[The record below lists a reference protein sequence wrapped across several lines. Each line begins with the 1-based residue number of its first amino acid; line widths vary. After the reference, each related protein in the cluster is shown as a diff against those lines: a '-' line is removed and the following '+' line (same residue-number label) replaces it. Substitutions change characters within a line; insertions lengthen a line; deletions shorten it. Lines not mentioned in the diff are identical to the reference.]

1 MVKAHL
7 QTIGRQ
13 VPSQAQIIR
22 RTADRASQGVASL
35 TGFVSG
41 AASLWIFCL
50 MILICAD
57 ILGRSLF
64 NAPVQG
70 VAEIVANS
78 IVAIVFLQVAHAL
91 MTGRMTRTDLLI
103 GKLEDD
109 RPFAAAFIRLAFH
122 LAGILVFALI
132 ADGTWPKLV
141 DAWVENEFFGA
152 QGVFTAPVWPIKAC
166 LFAGSLLTCLAFA
179 TKALVDIKILLT
191 DGQIAPLTI
200 RHSVVRHPKGWPFI
214 IAFMILILLGYAL
227 FSADLT
233 RIQIGLV
240 AIAFM
245 LILIFSG
252 AHIAVALILLS
263 FLGIWLIRD
272 NPTVAIR
279 SLALAAD
286 GAINRY
292 LFGVVPLFVLM
303 GLVVDA
309 ADIGKDAFRVAAW
322 LLQKIRGGLG
332 MATVAANAVFA
343 SITGISI
350 ASAAVFS
357 RVAVP
362 QMVANG
368 YNNRFALGVVAGSSV
383 LGMLIPPSLLLIIY
397 GVLAEQ
403 SVGALFLAA
412 IVPGM
417 LLAGVF
423 AIGIYVM
430 ARFRPRMVMQSDRPT
445 VIEGETWSTA
455 SAKLAPIAALVLI
468 VLGGIYS
475 GFFTPT
481 EAGAAGATAAII
493 VALVKG
499 KLSWRRFWHVLIE
512 TGLVSV
518 SILILIIAASMYSRM
533 LTLSTIP
540 QEVTGTFIE
549 AGLGLYG
556 FLLVYVLIVVVMG
569 MILDSTSIMLILLPL
584 ALPIVTELGGDLIWF
599 GIVTV
604 IAVEIGLLTP
614 PFGLTVYVVKA
625 TISDRN
631 TTLGDIFIG
640 TFPFVLMM
648 TAVTLIL
655 VFFPSLSLVFR

>member
-1 MVKAHL
+1 ML
-7 QTIGRQ
+7 T
-13 VPSQAQIIR
+13 S
-22 RTADRASQGVASL
+22 ASFRHGTNKTVSAVAAL

-41 AASLWIFCL
+41 AASIWIFCL
-50 MILICAD
+50 MILICSD
-57 ILGRSLF
+57 IIGRSVF

-78 IVAIVFLQVAHAL
+78 IVAIVFLQAAHAL
-91 MTGRMTRTDLLI
+91 MCGRMTRTDILAGWLVN
-103 GKLEDD
+103 E
-109 RPFAAAFIRLAFH
+109 RPFSAGVIRIAFH
-122 LAGILVFALI
+122 LAGFAVFALI
-132 ADGTWPKLV
+132 AQGTWPKLV
-141 DAWVENEFFGA
+141 DAWVEGEFFGA

-166 LFAGSLLTCLAFA
+166 LFGGSLLTALAFA
-179 TKALVDIKILLT
+179 AQALNDVKDVANSGRLSHLRV
-191 DGQIAPLTI
+191 
-200 RHSVVRHPKGWPFI
+200 RHSVITKPKGWPFL
-214 IAFMILILLGYAL
+214 IAFVTIVVIGYAI
-227 FSADLT
+227 FWADLG
-233 RIQIGLV
+233 RVEVGLV
-240 AIAFM
+240 AIGFM
-245 LILIFSG
+245 LLLIFSG
-252 AHIAVALILLS
+252 AHIAVVLILLS

-272 NPTVAIR
+272 NPKVAMR

-303 GLVVDA
+303 GLIVDV
-309 ADIGKDAFRVAAW
+309 ADIGKDAYRVAAW
-322 LLQKIRGGLG
+322 LLQRMRGGLG
-332 MATVAANAVFA
+332 IATVAANAVFA

-412 IVPGM
+412 IVPGGI
-417 LLAGVF
+417 LAVVFGV
-423 AIGIYVM
+423 GIYLM
-430 ARFRPRMVMQSDRPT
+430 AVIWPKSVMQSDRPV
-445 VIEGETWSTA
+445 VIEGETWATA
-455 SAKLAPIAALVLI
+455 VQKLLPIAALVVI

-481 EAGAAGATAAII
+481 EAGAAGAAAAIL
-493 VALVKG
+493 VALLKRSLTWA
-499 KLSWRRFWHVLIE
+499 KFWRVLVD

-518 SILILIIAASMYSRM
+518 SILMLIIAASMYSRM

-540 QEVTGTFIE
+540 QETTQFF
-549 AGLGLYG
+549 AGMGLSLMG
-556 FLLVYVLIVVVMG
+556 FMMIYLVLVILMG

-584 ALPIVTELGGDLIWF
+584 CLPIVTELGGDLIWF

-625 TISDRN
+625 TIADRN
-631 TTLGDIFIG
+631 TTLGDIFAG
-640 TFPFVLMM
+640 TFPFVIMM
-648 TAVTLIL
+648 TIVTLL
-655 VFFPSLSLVFR
+655 LTFVPALSLFFE

>member
-1 MVKAHL
+1 ML
-7 QTIGRQ
+7 
-13 VPSQAQIIR
+13 
-22 RTADRASQGVASL
+22 
-35 TGFVSG
+35 
-41 AASLWIFCL
+41 
-50 MILICAD
+50 LICAD
-57 ILGRSLF
+57 IAGRSIL

-78 IVAIVFLQVAHAL
+78 IVAIVFLQIAHAL
-91 MTGRMTRTDLLI
+91 MTGRLTRTDILL
-103 GKLEDD
+103 GKIEDYY
-109 RPFAAAFIRLAFH
+109 PFSAAFVRLFFH
-122 LAGILVFALI
+122 VAGVVVFALI
-132 ADGTWPKLV
+132 AWGTWPKLI

-166 LFAGSLLTCLAFA
+166 LFFGSILASLAFVCR
-179 TKALVDIKILLT
+179 ALLDVKIMLL
-191 DGQIAPLTI
+191 DGRAAELSI
-200 RHSVVRHPKGWPFI
+200 RHSREIKPRGYWVLFLFG
-214 IAFMILILLGYAL
+214 MMLLCGYFL
-227 FSADLT
+227 FTAELS

-240 AIAFM
+240 CIVFM

-272 NPTVAIR
+272 NPAVAMR

-286 GAINRY
+286 GSINHY

-303 GLVVDA
+303 GLIVDA

-322 LLQKIRGGLG
+322 ILQRIRGGLG
-332 MATVAANAVFA
+332 IATVAANAVFA

-368 YNNRFALGVVAGSSV
+368 YNSRFALGVVAGSSV

-412 IVPGM
+412 IIPGL
-417 LLAGVF
+417 LLALTF
-423 AIGIYVM
+423 ASGIYAM
-430 ARFRPRMVMQSDRPT
+430 ACLRPRMVMQSERPT
-445 VIEGETWSTA
+445 VIDGENWRTA
-455 SAKLAPIAALVLI
+455 CVKLVPITALVFI

-475 GFFTPT
+475 GVFTPT
-481 EAGAAGATAAII
+481 EAGAAGAAAALL
-493 VALVKG
+493 VAVLKRTLTL
-499 KLSWRRFWHVLIE
+499 KRFWRVLVD

-518 SILILIIAASMYSRM
+518 AILILIVAASMYSRM

-540 QEVTGTFIE
+540 QGVTGYFID
-549 AGLGLYG
+549 ADLGLTA
-556 FLLVYVLIVVVMG
+556 FILVYVLIVIAMG

-584 ALPIVTELGGDLIWF
+584 ALPVVTELGGNLIWF

-614 PFGLTVYVVKA
+614 PFGLTVYVVKS
-625 TISDRN
+625 TIGDAD
-631 TTLGDIFIG
+631 TTLSDIFVG
-640 TFPFVLMM
+640 TLPFVFMM
-648 TAVTLIL
+648 MLVTLIL
-655 VFFPSLSLVFR
+655 ISFPSLSTLFV

>member
-1 MVKAHL
+1 MAI
-7 QTIGRQ
+7 TSRQ
-13 VPSQAQIIR
+13 FR
-22 RTADRASQGVASL
+22 HGADRTEHGVSLL
-35 TGFVSG
+35 TGAVSA
-41 AASLWIFCL
+41 AASIWIFCL
-50 MILICAD
+50 MLLICSD
-57 ILGRSLF
+57 IIGRTFF
-64 NAPVQG
+64 NSPVQG

-78 IVAIVFLQVAHAL
+78 IVAIVFLQAGHTV
-91 MTGRMTRTDLLI
+91 MSGRMTRTDILI
-103 GKLEDD
+103 GSIEES
-109 RPFAAAFIRLAFH
+109 RPFAAAVMRVFFH
-122 LAGILVFALI
+122 LAGVFVFALI
-132 ADGTWPKLV
+132 AWGTWPKLM

-166 LFAGSLLTCLAFA
+166 LFGGSILTCLAFA
-179 TKALVDIKILLT
+179 IRALT
-191 DGQIAPLTI
+191 DVKQILNASRVEPLTV
-200 RHSVVRHPKGWPFI
+200 RHSVDLPRKGLPILVGF
-214 IAFMILILLGYAL
+214 ALLLILGYGV
-227 FSADLT
+227 FFADLG
-233 RIQIGLV
+233 RIEIGV
-240 AIAFM
+240 AAIFFM
-245 LILIFSG
+245 LMLIFSG
-252 AHIAVALILLS
+252 AHIAVVLILLS

-272 NPTVAIR
+272 NPNVAMR

-292 LFGVVPLFVLM
+292 IFGVVPLFVLM
-303 GLVVDA
+303 GLIVDT
-309 ADIGKDAFRVAAW
+309 ADIGRDAYRVAAW
-322 LLQKIRGGLG
+322 MLQKIRGGLG

-412 IVPGM
+412 IIPGI
-417 LLAGVF
+417 LLALVFGV
-423 AIGIYVM
+423 GIYLM
-430 ARFRPRMVMQSDRPT
+430 ARFRPRMVMQSDRPA
-445 VIEGETWSTA
+445 VIEGETWGTA
-455 SAKLAPIAALVLI
+455 VVKLIPIAVLVII

-481 EAGAAGATAAII
+481 EAGAAGAATSIA
-493 VALVKG
+493 VAVAKG
-499 KLSWRRFWHVLIE
+499 SLNWARFWKVLVD

-518 SILILIIAASMYSRM
+518 SILLLIIAASMYSRM

-540 QEVTGTFIE
+540 QEITMLFSD
-549 AGLGLYG
+549 AGLDLMGFMLLY
-556 FLLVYVLIVVVMG
+556 LLLVVVMG
-569 MILDSTSIMLILLPL
+569 MFLDSTSIMLILLPL
-584 ALPIVTELGGDLIWF
+584 SLPIVSGLGGDLIWF

-640 TFPFVLMM
+640 TFPFVVMM
-648 TAVTLIL
+648 TIVTLL
-655 VFFPSLSLVFR
+655 LTFVPALSLVFE

>member
-1 MVKAHL
+1 MAHL
-7 QTIGRQ
+7 ATRFRHG
-13 VPSQAQIIR
+13 
-22 RTADRASQGVASL
+22 TDRAVVGVSAL
-35 TGFVSG
+35 TGAVSG
-41 AASLWIFCL
+41 AASIWIFCL
-50 MILICAD
+50 MLLICAD
-57 ILGRSLF
+57 IFGRTVF
-64 NAPVQG
+64 NRPVQG
-70 VAEIVANS
+70 VSEIVANS
-78 IVAIVFLQVAHAL
+78 IVAIVFLQAAHTL
-91 MTGRMTRTDLLI
+91 MSGRMTRTDLLM
-103 GKLEDD
+103 GWLEED
-109 RPFAAAFIRLAFH
+109 RPFAAAVLRLVFH
-122 LAGILVFALI
+122 AAGLLVFALI
-132 ADGTWPKLV
+132 AQGTWPKLV
-141 DAWVENEFFGA
+141 DAWVEGEFFGA

-166 LFAGSLLTCLAFA
+166 LFGGSLLTCLAFA
-179 TKALVDIKILLT
+179 TQLLKDVKDIMNA
-191 DGQIAPLTI
+191 GRVAPLKI
-200 RHSVVRHPKGWPFI
+200 RHSVEQEPKGWPVVVVFGLLLIFGYAVFI
-214 IAFMILILLGYAL
+214 ADPGRITIGLAAIGFMLALILA
-227 FSADLT
+227 
-233 RIQIGLV
+233 
-240 AIAFM
+240 
-245 LILIFSG
+245 G
-252 AHIAVALILLS
+252 AHIAVVLILLS

-303 GLVVDA
+303 GLVVDI
-309 ADIGKDAFRVAAW
+309 ADIGRDAYRVAAW
-322 LLQKIRGGLG
+322 MLQRIKGGLG

-412 IVPGM
+412 IVPGG
-417 LLAGVF
+417 LLALVF
-423 AIGIYVM
+423 GIGIYLM
-430 ARFRPRMVMQSDRPT
+430 ATLHPKMVMQSDRPT
-445 VIEGETWSTA
+445 VIEGETWGTA
-455 SAKLAPIAALVLI
+455 LMKLIPIASLVVI

-475 GFFTPT
+475 GVFTPT
-481 EAGAAGATAAII
+481 EAGAAGAAAAIV
-493 VALVKG
+493 VALAKG
-499 KLSWRRFWHVLIE
+499 SLTLRRFWRVLVD

-518 SILILIIAASMYSRM
+518 SILLLIIAASMYSRM

-540 QEVTGTFIE
+540 QQATMMFAEL
-549 AGLGLYG
+549 GLGLMG
-556 FLLVYVLIVVVMG
+556 FMLVYLVLVVLMG

-584 ALPIVTELGGDLIWF
+584 ALPIVTELGGNLIWF

-631 TTLGDIFIG
+631 TTLGDIFVG
-640 TFPFVLMM
+640 TLPFVVMM
-648 TAVTLIL
+648 TLVTLIL
-655 VFFPSLSLVFR
+655 TFVPALSLVFE

>member
-1 MVKAHL
+1 M
-7 QTIGRQ
+7 
-13 VPSQAQIIR
+13 IR
-22 RTADRASQGVASL
+22 RFANGIEFGVTKLTSFVSGVASIW
-35 TGFVSG
+35 V
-41 AASLWIFCL
+41 FCL

-91 MTGRMTRTDLLI
+91 MTGRMTRTDILI
-103 GKLEDD
+103 GTIETE
-109 RPFAAAFIRLAFH
+109 RPFAAAGMRLAFH
-122 LAGILVFALI
+122 IAGIVVFALI
-132 ADGTWPKLV
+132 AQGTWPKLV

-152 QGVFTAPVWPIKAC
+152 QGVFTAPVWPIKTC

-179 TKALVDIKILLT
+179 TQAILDIKVLMT
-191 DGQIAPLTI
+191 SQSVAPLTI
-200 RHSVVRHPKGWPFI
+200 RHSEDTKPRGWP
-214 IAFMILILLGYAL
+214 ILLVFAIMLILGYAL
-227 FSADLT
+227 FSADLD

-252 AHIAVALILLS
+252 AHIAVALIGLS

-272 NPTVAIR
+272 NPNVAVR

-303 GLVVDA
+303 GLIVDV

-322 LLQKIRGGLG
+322 ILQKVRGGLG

-350 ASAAVFS
+350 ASAAVFA

-403 SVGALFLAA
+403 SIGALFLAA
-412 IVPGM
+412 VIPGL
-417 LLAGVF
+417 LLAAFFG
-423 AIGIYVM
+423 IGIYLM
-430 ARFRPRMVMQSDRPT
+430 ARMWPTMVMQSERPT
-445 VIEGETWSTA
+445 VIEGENWA
-455 SAKLAPIAALVLI
+455 SAGRKLMPIAVLVAI

-481 EAGAAGATAAII
+481 EAGAAGAAAAIL
-493 VALVKG
+493 VALAKR
-499 KLSWRRFWHVLIE
+499 KLNWSRFWRILVE

-540 QEVTGTFIE
+540 QEVTGYFIG

-556 FLLVYVLIVVVMG
+556 FLLVYVAIVILMG

-584 ALPIVTELGGDLIWF
+584 ALPVVTELGGDLIWF

-631 TTLGDIFIG
+631 TTLGDIFSG
-640 TFPFVLMM
+640 TFPFVVMM
-648 TAVTLIL
+648 TIVTLIL
-655 VFFPSLSLVFR
+655 IYVPYLSLALLR

>member
-1 MVKAHL
+1 
-7 QTIGRQ
+7 
-13 VPSQAQIIR
+13 
-22 RTADRASQGVASL
+22 
-35 TGFVSG
+35 
-41 AASLWIFCL
+41 

-57 ILGRSLF
+57 IVGRSFF

-70 VAEIVANS
+70 VSEIVANS
-78 IVAIVFLQVAHAL
+78 IVAIVFLQAAHAL
-91 MTGRMTRTDLLI
+91 MCGRMTRTDILA
-103 GKLEDD
+103 GWLERE
-109 RPFAAAFIRLAFH
+109 RPFSAGAIRIFYH
-122 LAGILVFALI
+122 VAGFFVFALI
-132 ADGTWPKLV
+132 AQGTWPKLV
-141 DAWVENEFFGA
+141 DAWVEGEFFGA
-152 QGVFTAPVWPIKAC
+152 QGVFTAPIWPIKAC
-166 LFAGSLLTCLAFA
+166 LFFGAALTALAFA
-179 TKALVDIKILLT
+179 VQAINDVKEV
-191 DGQIAPLTI
+191 GNSGRVSPLK
-200 RHSVVRHPKGWPFI
+200 VRHTVVEQPKGWPFL
-214 IAFMILILLGYAL
+214 IAFIAVLVVGYGL
-227 FSADLT
+227 FWADLG
-233 RIQIGLV
+233 RVEIGLV
-240 AIAFM
+240 AIGFM
-245 LILIFSG
+245 LLLIFSG
-252 AHIAVALILLS
+252 AHIAVVLILLS

-272 NPTVAIR
+272 NPKVAMR

-303 GLVVDA
+303 GLIVDV
-309 ADIGKDAFRVAAW
+309 ADIGRDAYRVAAW
-322 LLQKIRGGLG
+322 LLQRIKGGLG
-332 MATVAANAVFA
+332 IATVAANAVFA

-412 IVPGM
+412 IVPGGI
-417 LLAGVF
+417 LALVFGV
-423 AIGIYVM
+423 GIYLM
-430 ARFRPRMVMQSDRPT
+430 AVIRPRSVMQSDRPVT
-445 VIEGETWSTA
+445 IEGENWKTA
-455 SAKLAPIAALVLI
+455 VQKLFPIATLVVI

-481 EAGAAGATAAII
+481 EAGAAGAAASIL

-499 KLSWRRFWHVLIE
+499 SLTWQKFWRVLVD

-518 SILILIIAASMYSRM
+518 SILMLIIAASMYSRM

-540 QEVTGTFIE
+540 QETTQFFAE
-549 AGLGLYG
+549 MGLGLMG
-556 FLLVYVLIVVVMG
+556 FMLIYLVLVVIMG

-584 ALPIVTELGGDLIWF
+584 CLPIVTELGGNLIWF

-625 TISDRN
+625 TIADRN
-631 TTLGDIFIG
+631 TTLGDIFAG
-640 TFPFVLMM
+640 TFPFVIMM
-648 TAVTLIL
+648 TIVTLL
-655 VFFPSLSLVFR
+655 LTFVPALSLVFE

>member
-1 MVKAHL
+1 ML
-7 QTIGRQ
+7 T
-13 VPSQAQIIR
+13 SSSFR
-22 RTADRASQGVASL
+22 RGTNTTVSAVSTL

-41 AASLWIFCL
+41 AASIWIFCL
-50 MILICAD
+50 MLLICAD
-57 ILGRSLF
+57 IIGRSVF
-64 NAPVQG
+64 NTPVQG

-78 IVAIVFLQVAHAL
+78 IVAIVFLQAAHAL
-91 MTGRMTRTDLLI
+91 MCGRMTRTDLLI
-103 GKLEDD
+103 GWLEEE
-109 RPFAAAFIRLAFH
+109 RPFAAGVMRIAFH
-122 LAGILVFALI
+122 IAGATVFFLI
-132 ADGTWPKLV
+132 AEGTWPKLV
-141 DAWVENEFFGA
+141 DAWVEEEFFGA
-152 QGVFTAPVWPIKAC
+152 QGVFTAPVWPIKVC
-166 LFAGSLLTCLAFA
+166 LFFGALLTALAFIVQ
-179 TKALVDIKILLT
+179 ALKDVKDVANE
-191 DGQIAPLTI
+191 GRVAPLK
-200 RHSVVRHPKGWPFI
+200 VRHTVLVKPKGWVFLA
-214 IAFMILILLGYAL
+214 AFFLIVAAGYGV
-227 FSADLT
+227 FWADLG

-240 AIAFM
+240 AIGFM
-245 LILIFSG
+245 LLLIFSG
-252 AHIAVALILLS
+252 AHIAVVLILLS

-272 NPTVAIR
+272 NPKVAMR

-303 GLVVDA
+303 GLIVDA
-309 ADIGKDAFRVAAW
+309 ADIGRDAYRVAAW

-332 MATVAANAVFA
+332 IATVAANAVFA

-412 IVPGM
+412 IVPGGI
-417 LLAGVF
+417 LALVF
-423 AIGIYVM
+423 GLGIYMM
-430 ARFRPRMVMQSDRPT
+430 ATLRPRMVMQSDRQVEIT
-445 VIEGETWSTA
+445 GETWTTA
-455 SAKLAPIAALVLI
+455 AQKLFPIVTLVLI

-481 EAGAAGATAAII
+481 EAGSAGAAAAIL
-493 VALVKG
+493 VALAKSSLTWA
-499 KLSWRRFWHVLIE
+499 KFWRVLVD

-518 SILILIIAASMYSRM
+518 SILMLIIAASMYSRM

-540 QEVTGTFIE
+540 QETTQFF
-549 AGLGLYG
+549 ASMGLGLMG
-556 FLLVYVLIVVVMG
+556 FMIIYLVLVIIMG

-584 ALPIVTELGGDLIWF
+584 CLPIVTELGGNLIWF
-599 GIVTV
+599 GIITV

-631 TTLGDIFIG
+631 TTLGDIFAG
-640 TFPFVLMM
+640 TFPFVVMM
-648 TAVTLIL
+648 TIVTLL
-655 VFFPSLSLVFR
+655 LTFVTALSLVFE

>member
-1 MVKAHL
+1 ML
-7 QTIGRQ
+7 T
-13 VPSQAQIIR
+13 S
-22 RTADRASQGVASL
+22 ASFRHGTNKTVGAVSAL

-41 AASLWIFCL
+41 AASIWIFCL
-50 MILICAD
+50 MILICSD
-57 ILGRSLF
+57 IIGRSIF

-78 IVAIVFLQVAHAL
+78 IVAIVFLQAAHAL
-91 MTGRMTRTDLLI
+91 MCGRMTRTDILA
-103 GKLEDD
+103 GWLEKE
-109 RPFAAAFIRLAFH
+109 RPFSAGAMRIAFH
-122 LAGILVFALI
+122 LAGFVVFALI
-132 ADGTWPKLV
+132 AQGTWPKLV
-141 DAWVENEFFGA
+141 DAWVEGEFFGA

-166 LFAGSLLTCLAFA
+166 LFGGSLLTALAFA
-179 TKALVDIKILLT
+179 VQALNDLKEVANSGRLS
-191 DGQIAPLTI
+191 PLRV
-200 RHSVVRHPKGWPFI
+200 RHSVITKPKGWPYL
-214 IAFMILILLGYAL
+214 IAFVTVVVIGYAI
-227 FSADLT
+227 FWADLG
-233 RIQIGLV
+233 RIEVGLV
-240 AIAFM
+240 AIGFM
-245 LILIFSG
+245 LLLIFSG
-252 AHIAVALILLS
+252 AHIAVVLILLS

-272 NPTVAIR
+272 NPTVAMR

-303 GLVVDA
+303 GLIVDV
-309 ADIGKDAFRVAAW
+309 ADIGKDAYRVAAW
-322 LLQKIRGGLG
+322 LLQRIRGGLG
-332 MATVAANAVFA
+332 IATVAANAVFA

-368 YNNRFALGVVAGSSV
+368 YSNRFALGVVAGSSV

-412 IVPGM
+412 IVPGGI
-417 LLAGVF
+417 LALVFGV
-423 AIGIYVM
+423 GIYLM
-430 ARFRPRMVMQSDRPT
+430 AVIRPKSVMQSERPVT
-445 VIEGETWSTA
+445 IEGETWVTA
-455 SAKLAPIAALVLI
+455 VQKLLPIAALVVI

-481 EAGAAGATAAII
+481 EAGAAGAAAAIL
-493 VALVKG
+493 VALVKRSLTWA
-499 KLSWRRFWHVLIE
+499 KFWRVLVD

-518 SILILIIAASMYSRM
+518 SILMLIIAASMYSRM

-540 QEVTGTFIE
+540 QETTQFF
-549 AGLGLYG
+549 AGMGLSLMG
-556 FLLVYVLIVVVMG
+556 FMMIYLVLVIIMG

-584 ALPIVTELGGDLIWF
+584 CLPIVTELGGDLIWF

-625 TISDRN
+625 TIADRS
-631 TTLGDIFIG
+631 TTLGDIFAG
-640 TFPFVLMM
+640 TFPFVIMM
-648 TAVTLIL
+648 TIVTLL
-655 VFFPSLSLVFR
+655 LTFFPALSLFFE

>member
-1 MVKAHL
+1 MA
-7 QTIGRQ
+7 I
-13 VPSQAQIIR
+13 SIR
-22 RTADRASQGVASL
+22 SFRHGIDRTVSGVSSL
-35 TGFVSG
+35 TGAISA
-41 AASLWIFCL
+41 AASIWIFCL
-50 MILICAD
+50 MLLICSD
-57 ILGRSLF
+57 IIGRTFF

-78 IVAIVFLQVAHAL
+78 IVAIVFLQAGHTI
-91 MTGRMTRTDLLI
+91 MSGRMTRTDILI
-103 GKLEDD
+103 GSVEDH
-109 RPFAAAFIRLAFH
+109 RPFAAATMRVFFH
-122 LAGILVFALI
+122 FAGLFVFALI
-132 ADGTWPKLV
+132 AWGTWPKLI

-166 LFAGSLLTCLAFA
+166 LFGGSLLTCLTFA
-179 TKALVDIKILLT
+179 TQVLRDIKDILNASRVEHLSV
-191 DGQIAPLTI
+191 
-200 RHSVVRHPKGWPFI
+200 RHSVRLPPKGLPI
-214 IAFMILILLGYAL
+214 LIAFALLLVLGYGV
-227 FSADLT
+227 FIADLG
-233 RIQIGLV
+233 RIEIGIA
-240 AIAFM
+240 AIGFM
-245 LILIFSG
+245 LLLIFSG
-252 AHIAVALILLS
+252 AHIAVVLILLS

-272 NPTVAIR
+272 NPNVAMR

-303 GLVVDA
+303 GLIVDT
-309 ADIGKDAFRVAAW
+309 ADIGRDAYRVAAW
-322 LLQKIRGGLG
+322 LLQKVRGGLG

-412 IVPGM
+412 IVPGV
-417 LLAGVF
+417 LLALVFGV
-423 AIGIYVM
+423 GIYLM
-430 ARFRPRMVMQSDRPT
+430 ARYRPKMVMQSDRPV
-445 VIEGETWSTA
+445 VIEGETWGTA
-455 SAKLAPIAALVLI
+455 AVKLAPITALMII

-481 EAGAAGATAAII
+481 EAGAAGAAAAIV
-493 VALVKG
+493 VAVIKG
-499 KLSWRRFWHVLIE
+499 SLTWARFWRVLVD

-518 SILILIIAASMYSRM
+518 SILLLIIAASMYSRM

-540 QEVTGTFIE
+540 QEITMLFSD
-549 AGLGLYG
+549 AGLGLMG
-556 FLLVYVLIVVVMG
+556 FMLIYLLLVVLMG
-569 MILDSTSIMLILLPL
+569 MILDSTSIMLIMLPL
-584 ALPIVTELGGDLIWF
+584 SLPIVSSLGGDLVWF

-648 TAVTLIL
+648 AFVTLLLTFI
-655 VFFPSLSLVFR
+655 PALSLVFE

>member
-1 MVKAHL
+1 MAITFH
-7 QTIGRQ
+7 TF
-13 VPSQAQIIR
+13 R
-22 RTADRASQGVASL
+22 RVTDSAVSAVLAL
-35 TGFVSG
+35 TSVVSG
-41 AASLWIFCL
+41 AASIWIFCL
-50 MILICAD
+50 MILICSD
-57 ILGRSLF
+57 IIGRSFF
-64 NAPVQG
+64 NSPVQG
-70 VAEIVANS
+70 VSEIVANS
-78 IVAIVFLQVAHAL
+78 IVAIVFLQAAHTL
-91 MTGRMTRTDLLI
+91 MSGRMTRTDLFF
-103 GKLEDD
+103 GWLEEE
-109 RPFAAAFIRLAFH
+109 RPFAAAAMRIIFH
-122 LAGILVFALI
+122 LAGLFVFALI
-132 ADGTWPKLV
+132 AQGTWPKLV

-166 LFAGSLLTCLAFA
+166 LFGGSLLTCLAFA
-179 TKALVDIKILLT
+179 VNVLRDVKDLFNANRVT
-191 DGQIAPLTI
+191 PLRI
-200 RHSVVRHPKGWPFI
+200 RHSVITKPKGWPILLVF
-214 IAFMILILLGYAL
+214 AGLLILGYGL
-227 FSADLT
+227 VFADLG
-233 RIQIGLV
+233 RVGIGLA
-240 AIAFM
+240 AIGFM
-245 LILIFSG
+245 LVLIFSG
-252 AHIAVALILLS
+252 AHIAVILILLS

-272 NPTVAIR
+272 NPKVAMR

-303 GLVVDA
+303 GLIVDA
-309 ADIGKDAFRVAAW
+309 ADIGRDAYRVAAW
-322 LLQKIRGGLG
+322 ILQRIRGGLG

-412 IVPGM
+412 IVPGII
-417 LLAGVF
+417 LAVVF
-423 AIGIYVM
+423 GFGIYLM
-430 ARFRPRMVMQSDRPT
+430 AVLRPQMVMQSDRPV
-445 VIEGETWSTA
+445 VIEGETWRTA
-455 SAKLAPIAALVLI
+455 LAKLTPIAALVVI

-481 EAGAAGATAAII
+481 EAGAAGAAGAII

-499 KLSWRRFWHVLIE
+499 SLTWSKFWRVLID

-518 SILILIIAASMYSRM
+518 SILMLIIAASMYSRM

-540 QEVTGTFIE
+540 QQTTLLFAEM
-549 AGLGLYG
+549 GLGLMG
-556 FLLVYVLIVVVMG
+556 FMLVYLLIVIVMG

-584 ALPIVTELGGDLIWF
+584 CLPVVAELGGDLIWF

-604 IAVEIGLLTP
+604 IAVEVGLLTP

-625 TISDRN
+625 TIADRN
-631 TTLGDIFIG
+631 TTLYDIFAG
-640 TFPFVLMM
+640 TFPFVIMM
-648 TAVTLIL
+648 MGVTLL
-655 VFFPSLSLVFR
+655 LTFVPALSLVFE

>member
-1 MVKAHL
+1 
-7 QTIGRQ
+7 
-13 VPSQAQIIR
+13 
-22 RTADRASQGVASL
+22 
-35 TGFVSG
+35 
-41 AASLWIFCL
+41 

-57 ILGRSLF
+57 ILGRSIL

-103 GKLEDD
+103 GWLEDE
-109 RPFAAAFIRLAFH
+109 RPFAAAFIRLTFH
-122 LAGILVFALI
+122 LAGILVFAMI
-132 ADGTWPKLV
+132 ALGTWPKLV

-179 TKALVDIKILLT
+179 TQALTDVKILST
-191 DGQIAPLTI
+191 DGYIAPLTI
-200 RHSVVRHPKGWPFI
+200 RHSIVERPKGWTFVLAI
-214 IAFMILILLGYAL
+214 LAFLILGCAL
-227 FSADLT
+227 LSADLS

-272 NPTVAIR
+272 NPNVAIR

-309 ADIGKDAFRVAAW
+309 ADIGRDAFRVAAW
-322 LLQKIRGGLG
+322 LLQKVRGGLG

-350 ASAAVFS
+350 ASAAVFA
-357 RVAVP
+357 RVSVP

-368 YNNRFALGVVAGSSV
+368 YSRRFALGVVAGSSV

-412 IVPGM
+412 IVPGI

-423 AIGIYVM
+423 ALGIYTM
-430 ARFRPRMVMQSDRPT
+430 ARYRPRMVMQSDRPT
-445 VIEGETWSTA
+445 VIEDETWRSA

-481 EAGAAGATAAII
+481 EAGAAGAAAAIA
-493 VALVKG
+493 VALVKQ
-499 KLSWRRFWHVLIE
+499 KLTFRRFWRVLIE

-518 SILILIIAASMYSRM
+518 AILILIIAASMYSRM

-540 QEVTGTFIE
+540 QEITGGFIE

-556 FLLVYVLIVVVMG
+556 FLLVYVVIVIVMG

-584 ALPIVTELGGDLIWF
+584 ALPIVTELGGNLIWF

-640 TFPFVLMM
+640 TFPFVVMM

-655 VFFPSLSLVFR
+655 VFFPSISLVFE

>member
-1 MVKAHL
+1 M
-7 QTIGRQ
+7 
-13 VPSQAQIIR
+13 AQLATR
-22 RTADRASQGVASL
+22 FRHGTDRAVAGVSAL
-35 TGFVSG
+35 TGAVSG
-41 AASLWIFCL
+41 AASIWIFCL
-50 MILICAD
+50 MLLICAD
-57 ILGRSLF
+57 IFGRTVF
-64 NAPVQG
+64 NRPVQG
-70 VAEIVANS
+70 VSEIVANS
-78 IVAIVFLQVAHAL
+78 IVAIVFLQAAHTL
-91 MTGRMTRTDLLI
+91 MSGRMTRTDLLM
-103 GKLEDD
+103 GWLEED
-109 RPFAAAFIRLAFH
+109 RPFAAAILRLVFH
-122 LAGILVFALI
+122 AAGLLVFALI
-132 ADGTWPKLV
+132 AQGTWPKLV
-141 DAWVENEFFGA
+141 DAWVEGEFFGA

-166 LFAGSLLTCLAFA
+166 LFGGSLLTCLAFA
-179 TKALVDIKILLT
+179 TQLLKDLKEILNA
-191 DGQIAPLTI
+191 GRVAPLTF
-200 RHSVVRHPKGWPFI
+200 RHSVVKEPKGWPVLIVFGLLLI
-214 IAFMILILLGYAL
+214 FGYAVFLADPGRITIGLAAIGFMLALILA
-227 FSADLT
+227 
-233 RIQIGLV
+233 
-240 AIAFM
+240 
-245 LILIFSG
+245 G
-252 AHIAVALILLS
+252 AHIAVVLILLS

-303 GLVVDA
+303 GLVVDV
-309 ADIGKDAFRVAAW
+309 ADIGRDAYRVAAW
-322 LLQKIRGGLG
+322 MLQRIRGGLG

-412 IVPGM
+412 IVPGG
-417 LLAGVF
+417 LLALVF
-423 AIGIYVM
+423 GTGIYLM
-430 ARFRPRMVMQSDRPT
+430 ATLRPRMVMQSDRPT
-445 VIEGETWSTA
+445 VIEGETWGTA
-455 SAKLAPIAALVLI
+455 LRKLIPIAALVVI

-475 GFFTPT
+475 GVFTPT
-481 EAGAAGATAAII
+481 EAGAAGAAAAII
-493 VALVKG
+493 VALAKG
-499 KLSWRRFWHVLIE
+499 SLTWRRFWRVLVD

-518 SILILIIAASMYSRM
+518 SILLLIIAASMYSRM

-540 QEVTGTFIE
+540 QQATMMFAEM
-549 AGLGLYG
+549 GLGLMG
-556 FLLVYVLIVVVMG
+556 FMLIYLLLVVLMG

-584 ALPIVTELGGDLIWF
+584 ALPIVTELGGHLIWF

-625 TISDRN
+625 TISDRS
-631 TTLGDIFIG
+631 TSLGDIFVG
-640 TFPFVLMM
+640 TFPFVVMM
-648 TAVTLIL
+648 TLVTLIL
-655 VFFPSLSLVFR
+655 TFVPALSLVFE

>member
-1 MVKAHL
+1 MLGSA
-7 QTIGRQ
+7 TFR
-13 VPSQAQIIR
+13 R
-22 RTADRASQGVASL
+22 RTNDTVSAVSAL
-35 TGFVSG
+35 TGIVSG
-41 AASLWIFCL
+41 AASIWIFCL

-57 ILGRSLF
+57 IIGRSIF

-78 IVAIVFLQVAHAL
+78 IVAIVFLQAAHAL
-91 MTGRMTRTDLLI
+91 MSGRMTRTDILARW
-103 GKLEDD
+103 LEEE
-109 RPFAAAFIRLAFH
+109 RPFAAGMMRVTFH
-122 LAGILVFALI
+122 LAGLLVFGLI
-132 ADGTWPKLV
+132 AQGTWPKLV
-141 DAWVENEFFGA
+141 DAWIEEEFFGA

-166 LFAGSLLTCLAFA
+166 LFGGALLTCLAFA
-179 TKALVDIKILLT
+179 TQALNDIKGIANE
-191 DGQIAPLTI
+191 GRVAPL
-200 RHSVVRHPKGWPFI
+200 RVRHTVVTKPKGWPFL
-214 IAFMILILLGYAL
+214 IAFLCLLAIGYAI
-227 FSADLT
+227 FWADLG
-233 RIQIGLV
+233 RVEIGLV
-240 AIAFM
+240 AIGFM
-245 LILIFSG
+245 LLLIFSG
-252 AHIAVALILLS
+252 AHIAVVLILLS

-272 NPTVAIR
+272 NPKVAMR

-303 GLVVDA
+303 GLIVDA
-309 ADIGKDAFRVAAW
+309 ADIGRDAYRVAAW

-332 MATVAANAVFA
+332 IATVAANAVFA

-412 IVPGM
+412 IVPGGI
-417 LLAGVF
+417 LAVVF
-423 AIGIYVM
+423 GLGIYLM
-430 ARFRPRMVMQSDRPT
+430 AILRPRMVMQSDRPVEIT
-445 VIEGETWSTA
+445 GEDWG
-455 SAKLAPIAALVLI
+455 SAARKLAPIATLVVI

-481 EAGAAGATAAII
+481 EAGAAGAAAAIA

-499 KLSWRRFWHVLIE
+499 SLTWAKFWRVLVD

-518 SILILIIAASMYSRM
+518 SILMLIIAASMYSRM

-540 QEVTGTFIE
+540 QEMTGFFATM
-549 AGLGLYG
+549 GLGLMG
-556 FLLVYVLIVVVMG
+556 FMLIYLVLVVIMG

-584 ALPIVTELGGDLIWF
+584 CLPIVTELGGNLIWF

-625 TISDRN
+625 TIADRN
-631 TTLGDIFIG
+631 TTLGDIFAG
-640 TFPFVLMM
+640 TFPFVIMM
-648 TAVTLIL
+648 TIVTLL
-655 VFFPSLSLVFR
+655 LTFVPALSLVFE

>member
-1 MVKAHL
+1 MA
-7 QTIGRQ
+7 TIARQ
-13 VPSQAQIIR
+13 FRHGV
-22 RTADRASQGVASL
+22 DRAVGATSAL
-35 TGFVSG
+35 TGAVSA
-41 AASLWIFCL
+41 AASIWIFCL

-57 ILGRSLF
+57 IIGRTFF
-64 NAPVQG
+64 NSPVQG

-78 IVAIVFLQVAHAL
+78 IVAIVFLQAAHTV
-91 MTGRMTRTDLLI
+91 MNGRMTRTDILI
-103 GKLEDD
+103 GSIEEN
-109 RPFAAAFIRLAFH
+109 RPFAAAVMRVAFH
-122 LAGILVFALI
+122 LAGIFVFALI
-132 ADGTWPKLV
+132 AWGTWPKLV

-166 LFAGSLLTCLAFA
+166 LFGGSLLTCLAFLA
-179 TKALVDIKILLT
+179 QLLCDVKAILN
-191 DGQIAPLTI
+191 ANRVEPLTI
-200 RHSVVRHPKGWPFI
+200 RHSVTLEPRGWP
-214 IAFMILILLGYAL
+214 ILLVFAVILVLGYGM
-227 FSADLT
+227 FVADFG
-233 RIQIGLV
+233 RVGIGIA

-245 LILIFSG
+245 LLLIFSG
-252 AHIAVALILLS
+252 AHIAVVLILLS

-272 NPTVAIR
+272 NPTVAMR

-303 GLVVDA
+303 GLIVDT
-309 ADIGKDAFRVAAW
+309 ADIGRDAYRVAAW
-322 LLQKIRGGLG
+322 MLQRIRGGLG

-412 IVPGM
+412 IVPGI
-417 LLAGVF
+417 LLALVFGV
-423 AIGIYVM
+423 GIYLM
-430 ARFRPRMVMQSDRPT
+430 ARFNPRSVMQSDRPS
-445 VIEGETWSTA
+445 VIEGETWS
-455 SAKLAPIAALVLI
+455 SAALKLLPITALVII

-481 EAGAAGATAAII
+481 EAGAAGAAASIV
-493 VALVKG
+493 VALLKG
-499 KLSWRRFWHVLIE
+499 SLTWSRFWRVLVD

-518 SILILIIAASMYSRM
+518 SILLLIIAASMYSRM

-540 QEVTGTFIE
+540 QQATMFFSD
-549 AGLGLYG
+549 AGLGLTG
-556 FLLVYVLIVVVMG
+556 FILLYLLLVIVMG

-584 ALPIVTELGGDLIWF
+584 CLPVVAEFGGDLIWF

-625 TISDRN
+625 TIADRS

-640 TFPFVLMM
+640 TFPFVIMM
-648 TAVTLIL
+648 TLVTLIL
-655 VFFPSLSLVFR
+655 IFFPSLSLVFE

>member
-1 MVKAHL
+1 MTFTSPAFRHGTDKTVSAIKA
-7 QTIGRQ
+7 
-13 VPSQAQIIR
+13 
-22 RTADRASQGVASL
+22 L
-35 TGFVSG
+35 TGVVSG
-41 AASLWIFCL
+41 AASIWIFCL

-57 ILGRSLF
+57 IIGRSVF
-64 NAPVQG
+64 NSPVQG

-78 IVAIVFLQVAHAL
+78 IVAIVFLQTAHTL
-91 MTGRMTRTDLLI
+91 MSGRMTRTDILA
-103 GKLEDD
+103 GWLEEE
-109 RPFAAAFIRLAFH
+109 RPFAASLMRIAFH
-122 LAGILVFALI
+122 LAGFAVFALI
-132 ADGTWPKLV
+132 AVGTWPKLV

-166 LFAGSLLTCLAFA
+166 LFGGSILTCVAFA
-179 TKALVDIKILLT
+179 AQALLDIKT
-191 DGQIAPLTI
+191 AANADRVAPLKV
-200 RHSVVRHPKGWPFI
+200 RHSVTTKPKGWGYLLVF
-214 IAFMILILLGYAL
+214 AAILVAGYAL
-227 FSADLT
+227 FFLDID
-233 RIQIGLV
+233 RVGIGIA
-240 AIAFM
+240 AIFFM
-245 LILIFSG
+245 LLLIFSG
-252 AHIAVALILLS
+252 AHIAVVLILLS

-272 NPTVAIR
+272 NPTVAMR

-303 GLVVDA
+303 GLIVDA
-309 ADIGKDAFRVAAW
+309 ADIGRDAYRVAAW
-322 LLQKIRGGLG
+322 LLQKIKGGLG
-332 MATVAANAVFA
+332 IATVAANAVFA

-412 IVPGM
+412 IVPGGI
-417 LLAGVF
+417 LAFVF
-423 AIGIYVM
+423 GLGIYLM
-430 ARFRPRMVMQSDRPT
+430 AVFRPRLVMQTDRPT
-445 VIEGETWSTA
+445 VIEGETWGTA
-455 SAKLAPIAALVLI
+455 VRKLTPIVALVII

-481 EAGAAGATAAII
+481 EAGAAGAAAAII
-493 VALVKG
+493 VALLKG
-499 KLSWRRFWHVLIE
+499 SLTWSKFWRVLVD

-518 SILILIIAASMYSRM
+518 SILMLIIAASMYSRM

-540 QEVTGTFIE
+540 QQTTLLFAEM
-549 AGLGLYG
+549 GLGLMG
-556 FLLVYVLIVVVMG
+556 FMLIYLVLVVIMG

-584 ALPIVTELGGDLIWF
+584 CLPIVTELGGNLIWF

-625 TISDRN
+625 TIADRN
-631 TTLGDIFIG
+631 TTLGDIFAG
-640 TFPFVLMM
+640 TFPFVIMM
-648 TAVTLIL
+648 TIVTLL
-655 VFFPSLSLVFR
+655 LTFVPALSLVFE

>member
-1 MVKAHL
+1 ML
-7 QTIGRQ
+7 T
-13 VPSQAQIIR
+13 SSSFR
-22 RTADRASQGVASL
+22 RGTNKTVSAVSAL

-41 AASLWIFCL
+41 AASIWIFCL
-50 MILICAD
+50 MLLICAD
-57 ILGRSLF
+57 IIGRSVF

-78 IVAIVFLQVAHAL
+78 IVAIVFLQAAHAL
-91 MTGRMTRTDLLI
+91 MCGRMTRTDLLI
-103 GKLEDD
+103 GWLEEE
-109 RPFAAAFIRLAFH
+109 RPFAAGVMRIAFH
-122 LAGILVFALI
+122 IAGAAVFLLI
-132 ADGTWPKLV
+132 AEGTWPKLV
-141 DAWVENEFFGA
+141 DAWVEEEFFGA

-166 LFAGSLLTCLAFA
+166 LFFGALLTALAFVVQ
-179 TKALVDIKILLT
+179 ALKDVKDVANE
-191 DGQIAPLTI
+191 GRVAPLK
-200 RHSVVRHPKGWPFI
+200 VRHTVLAKPKGWVFL
-214 IAFMILILLGYAL
+214 AAL
-227 FSADLT
+227 FLIVAAGYGVFWADLG

-240 AIAFM
+240 AIGFM
-245 LILIFSG
+245 LLLIFSG
-252 AHIAVALILLS
+252 AHIAVVLILLS

-272 NPTVAIR
+272 NPKVAMR

-303 GLVVDA
+303 GLIVDA
-309 ADIGKDAFRVAAW
+309 ADIGRDAYRVAAW

-332 MATVAANAVFA
+332 IATVAANAVFA

-368 YNNRFALGVVAGSSV
+368 YNSRFALGVVAGSSV

-403 SVGALFLAA
+403 SVGSLFLAA
-412 IVPGM
+412 IVPGGI
-417 LLAGVF
+417 LALVF
-423 AIGIYVM
+423 GIGIYLM
-430 ARFRPRMVMQSDRPT
+430 ATLRPRMVMQSDRQLEIT
-445 VIEGETWSTA
+445 GETWTTA
-455 SAKLAPIAALVLI
+455 AQKLFPIVTLVLI

-481 EAGAAGATAAII
+481 EAGAAGAAAAIL
-493 VALVKG
+493 VALAKG
-499 KLSWRRFWHVLIE
+499 SLTWAKFWRVLVD

-518 SILILIIAASMYSRM
+518 SILMLIIAASMYSRM

-540 QEVTGTFIE
+540 QETTQFF
-549 AGLGLYG
+549 ASMGLGLMG
-556 FLLVYVLIVVVMG
+556 FMMIYLVLVIIMG

-584 ALPIVTELGGDLIWF
+584 CLPIVTELGGNLIWF

-631 TTLGDIFIG
+631 TTLGDIFTG
-640 TFPFVLMM
+640 TFPFVVMM
-648 TAVTLIL
+648 TIVTLL
-655 VFFPSLSLVFR
+655 LTFVPALSLVFE

>member
-1 MVKAHL
+1 ML
-7 QTIGRQ
+7 T
-13 VPSQAQIIR
+13 SSSFR
-22 RTADRASQGVASL
+22 RGTNKTVSAVSAL

-41 AASLWIFCL
+41 AASIWIFCL
-50 MILICAD
+50 MLLICAD
-57 ILGRSLF
+57 IIGRSVF

-78 IVAIVFLQVAHAL
+78 IVAIVFLQAAHAL
-91 MTGRMTRTDLLI
+91 MCGRMTRTDLLI
-103 GKLEDD
+103 GWLEEE
-109 RPFAAAFIRLAFH
+109 RPFAAGVMRIAFH
-122 LAGILVFALI
+122 IAGAAVFLLI
-132 ADGTWPKLV
+132 AEGTWPKLV
-141 DAWVENEFFGA
+141 DAWVEEEFFGA

-166 LFAGSLLTCLAFA
+166 LFFGALLTALAFVVQ
-179 TKALVDIKILLT
+179 ALKDVKDVANE
-191 DGQIAPLTI
+191 GRVAPLK
-200 RHSVVRHPKGWPFI
+200 VRHTVLAKPKGWVFL
-214 IAFMILILLGYAL
+214 AAL
-227 FSADLT
+227 FLIVAAGYGVFWADLG

-240 AIAFM
+240 AIGFM
-245 LILIFSG
+245 LLLIFSG
-252 AHIAVALILLS
+252 AHIAVVLILLS

-272 NPTVAIR
+272 NPKVAMR

-303 GLVVDA
+303 GLIVDA
-309 ADIGKDAFRVAAW
+309 ADIGRDAYRVAAW
-322 LLQKIRGGLG
+322 LLKKIRGGLG
-332 MATVAANAVFA
+332 IATVAANAVFA

-368 YNNRFALGVVAGSSV
+368 YNSRFALGVVAGSSV

-403 SVGALFLAA
+403 SVGSLFLAA
-412 IVPGM
+412 IVPGGI
-417 LLAGVF
+417 LALVF
-423 AIGIYVM
+423 GIGIYLM
-430 ARFRPRMVMQSDRPT
+430 ATLRPRMVMQSDRQLEIT
-445 VIEGETWSTA
+445 GETWTTA
-455 SAKLAPIAALVLI
+455 AQKLFPIVTLVLI

-481 EAGAAGATAAII
+481 EAGAAGAAAAIL
-493 VALVKG
+493 VALAKG
-499 KLSWRRFWHVLIE
+499 SLTWAKFWRVLVD

-518 SILILIIAASMYSRM
+518 SILMLIIAASMYSRM

-540 QEVTGTFIE
+540 QETTQFF
-549 AGLGLYG
+549 ASMGLGLMG
-556 FLLVYVLIVVVMG
+556 FMMIYLVLVIIMG

-584 ALPIVTELGGDLIWF
+584 CLPIVTELGGNLIWF

-631 TTLGDIFIG
+631 TTLGDIFTG
-640 TFPFVLMM
+640 TFPFVVMM
-648 TAVTLIL
+648 TIVTLL
-655 VFFPSLSLVFR
+655 LTFVPALSLVFE

>member
-1 MVKAHL
+1 MSISA
-7 QTIGRQ
+7 RQ
-13 VPSQAQIIR
+13 FRHMTDKTVSVV
-22 RTADRASQGVASL
+22 SML
-35 TGFVSG
+35 TGAVSG
-41 AASLWIFCL
+41 AASIWIFCL
-50 MILICAD
+50 MLLICAD
-57 ILGRSLF
+57 IIGRTFF

-70 VAEIVANS
+70 VSEMVANS
-78 IVAIVFLQVAHAL
+78 IVAIVFLQAAHTL
-91 MTGRMTRTDLLI
+91 MSGRMTRTDILI
-103 GKLEDD
+103 GALEDA
-109 RPFAAAFIRLAFH
+109 RPFASAVIRAVFH
-122 LAGILVFALI
+122 LAGIVVFALI
-132 ADGTWPKLV
+132 AEGTWPKLV

-166 LFAGSLLTCLAFA
+166 LFGGSLLTCLAF
-179 TKALVDIKILLT
+179 LT
-191 DGQIAPLTI
+191 QVLKDLKEIVNAGRVEPLKI
-200 RHSVVRHPKGWPFI
+200 RHSVIQTPRGWPFI
-214 IAFMILILLGYAL
+214 IGFALILMLGYGI
-227 FSADLT
+227 FIAD
-233 RIQIGLV
+233 IGRV
-240 AIAFM
+240 GIGMAAIAFM
-245 LILIFSG
+245 LLLIFSG
-252 AHIAVALILLS
+252 AHIAVVLILLS

-272 NPTVAIR
+272 NPVVATR

-303 GLVVDA
+303 GLVVDV
-309 ADIGKDAFRVAAW
+309 ADIGRDAYRVAAW
-322 LLQKIRGGLG
+322 MLQKIRGGLG

-412 IVPGM
+412 IVPGA
-417 LLAGVF
+417 LLALVFGV
-423 AIGIYVM
+423 GIYLM
-430 ARFRPRMVMQSDRPT
+430 AVLRPKMVMQTDRPV
-445 VIEGETWSTA
+445 VIEGETWGTA
-455 SAKLAPIAALVLI
+455 AIKLIPITALVII

-481 EAGAAGATAAII
+481 EAGAAGAAAAIV
-493 VALVKG
+493 VALAKG
-499 KLSWRRFWHVLIE
+499 SLTWARFWKVLVD

-518 SILILIIAASMYSRM
+518 SILLLIIAASMYSRM

-540 QEVTGTFIE
+540 QEVTSLFTD
-549 AGLGLYG
+549 AGLGLFG
-556 FLLVYVLIVVVMG
+556 FMMTYLVLVVVMG

-584 ALPIVTELGGDLIWF
+584 SLPIVPELGGNLIWF

-640 TFPFVLMM
+640 TFPFVVMM
-648 TAVTLIL
+648 TFVTLIL
-655 VFFPSLSLVFR
+655 TFFPALSLVFE

>member
-1 MVKAHL
+1 ML
-7 QTIGRQ
+7 T
-13 VPSQAQIIR
+13 S
-22 RTADRASQGVASL
+22 ASFRHGTNKTVSAVAAL

-41 AASLWIFCL
+41 AASIWIFCL
-50 MILICAD
+50 MILICSD
-57 ILGRSLF
+57 IIGRSVF
-64 NAPVQG
+64 NSPVQG

-78 IVAIVFLQVAHAL
+78 IVAIVFLQAAHAL
-91 MTGRMTRTDLLI
+91 MCGRMTRTDILA
-103 GKLEDD
+103 GWLENE
-109 RPFAAAFIRLAFH
+109 RPFSAGAMRITFH
-122 LAGILVFALI
+122 LAGFVVFALI
-132 ADGTWPKLV
+132 AQGTWPKLV
-141 DAWVENEFFGA
+141 DAWVEGEFFGA

-166 LFAGSLLTCLAFA
+166 LFGGSLLTALAFA
-179 TKALVDIKILLT
+179 VQALNDVKEVANS
-191 DGQIAPLTI
+191 GRVSPLRV
-200 RHSVVRHPKGWPFI
+200 RHSVTTKPKGWPFL
-214 IAFMILILLGYAL
+214 IAFVTLLVIGYAT
-227 FSADLT
+227 FWADLG
-233 RIQIGLV
+233 RVEIGLV
-240 AIAFM
+240 AIGFM
-245 LILIFSG
+245 LLLIFSG
-252 AHIAVALILLS
+252 AHIAVVLILLS

-272 NPTVAIR
+272 NPKVAMR

-303 GLVVDA
+303 GLIVDA
-309 ADIGKDAFRVAAW
+309 ADIGRDAYRVAAW
-322 LLQKIRGGLG
+322 LLQRIKGGLG
-332 MATVAANAVFA
+332 IATVAANAVFA

-412 IVPGM
+412 IVPGGI
-417 LLAGVF
+417 LALVFGV
-423 AIGIYVM
+423 GIYLM
-430 ARFRPRMVMQSDRPT
+430 AVIWPKSVMQSDRP
-445 VIEGETWSTA
+445 VAIEGETWATA
-455 SAKLAPIAALVLI
+455 VQKLLPIAALVII

-481 EAGAAGATAAII
+481 EAGAAGAAAAIL
-493 VALVKG
+493 VALVKRSLTWA
-499 KLSWRRFWHVLIE
+499 KFWRVLVD

-518 SILILIIAASMYSRM
+518 SILMLIIAASMYSRM

-540 QEVTGTFIE
+540 QETTQFFAGM
-549 AGLGLYG
+549 GLGLMG
-556 FLLVYVLIVVVMG
+556 FMMIYLVLVIIMG

-584 ALPIVTELGGDLIWF
+584 CLPIVTELGGNLIWF

-625 TISDRN
+625 TIADQN
-631 TTLGDIFIG
+631 TTLGDIFAG
-640 TFPFVLMM
+640 TFPFVIMM
-648 TAVTLIL
+648 AFVTLL
-655 VFFPSLSLVFR
+655 LTFVPALSLFFE

>member
-1 MVKAHL
+1 MFTSRRFRHNTD
-7 QTIGRQ
+7 QT
-13 VPSQAQIIR
+13 VSAVL
-22 RTADRASQGVASL
+22 AL

-41 AASLWIFCL
+41 AASIWIFCL
-50 MILICAD
+50 MLLICAD
-57 ILGRSLF
+57 IIGRSVF

-78 IVAIVFLQVAHAL
+78 IVAIVFLQAAHAL
-91 MTGRMTRTDLLI
+91 MSGRMTRTDILA
-103 GKLEDD
+103 GWLEDE
-109 RPFAAAFIRLAFH
+109 RPFAAGLMRIVFH
-122 LAGILVFALI
+122 AAGVLVFALI
-132 ADGTWPKLV
+132 AQGTWPKLV
-141 DAWVENEFFGA
+141 DAWVEGEFFGA
-152 QGVFTAPVWPIKAC
+152 QGVFTAPVWPIKTC
-166 LFAGSLLTCLAFA
+166 LFGGSILTALAFA
-179 TKALVDIKILLT
+179 VQMLKDIKEVANT
-191 DGQIAPLTI
+191 GRVAPLRI
-200 RHSVVRHPKGWPFI
+200 RHSVETKPKGWVFVL
-214 IAFMILILLGYAL
+214 AFAGLLAVGYGV
-227 FSADLT
+227 FFAD
-233 RIQIGLV
+233 IGRVGIGV
-240 AIAFM
+240 AAIGFM
-245 LILIFSG
+245 LLLIFSG
-252 AHIAVALILLS
+252 AHIAVVLILLS

-272 NPTVAIR
+272 NPKVAMR

-303 GLVVDA
+303 GLIVDA
-309 ADIGKDAFRVAAW
+309 ADIGRDAYRVAAW

-332 MATVAANAVFA
+332 IATVAANAVFA

-368 YNNRFALGVVAGSSV
+368 YSNRFALGVVAGSSV

-412 IVPGM
+412 IVPGGI
-417 LLAGVF
+417 LALVFGV
-423 AIGIYVM
+423 GIYLM
-430 ARFRPRMVMQSDRPT
+430 ATLRPRMVMQTERPT
-445 VIEGETWSTA
+445 VIEGETWR
-455 SAKLAPIAALVLI
+455 SALLKLLPIVALVLI

-481 EAGAAGATAAII
+481 EAGAAGAAAAIL
-493 VALVKG
+493 VALAKG
-499 KLSWRRFWHVLIE
+499 SLTWAKFWRVLVD

-518 SILILIIAASMYSRM
+518 SILMLIIAASMYSRM

-540 QEVTGTFIE
+540 QQTTLMFAEM
-549 AGLGLYG
+549 GLGLMG
-556 FLLVYVLIVVVMG
+556 FMLVYLVLVIIMG

-584 ALPIVTELGGDLIWF
+584 CLPIVTELGGNLIWF

-625 TISDRN
+625 TIADRN
-631 TTLGDIFIG
+631 TTLGDIFAG
-640 TFPFVLMM
+640 TFPFVIMM
-648 TAVTLIL
+648 TLVTLL
-655 VFFPSLSLVFR
+655 LTFVPALSLVFE

>member
-1 MVKAHL
+1 MAVELSARGYRHATNRVTTGL
-7 QTIGRQ
+7 T
-13 VPSQAQIIR
+13 
-22 RTADRASQGVASL
+22 SL

-41 AASLWIFCL
+41 AASIWIFCL
-50 MILICAD
+50 MLLICAD
-57 ILGRSLF
+57 IFGRTVF
-64 NAPVQG
+64 NSPVQG

-78 IVAIVFLQVAHAL
+78 IVAIVFLQAAHAL
-91 MTGRMTRTDLLI
+91 MSGRMTRTDLLI
-103 GKLEDD
+103 GPLEEN
-109 RPFAAAFIRLAFH
+109 RPFAAAVIRVFFH
-122 LAGILVFALI
+122 LAGIFVFAVI
-132 ADGTWPKLV
+132 AQGTWPKLV
-141 DAWVENEFFGA
+141 DAWMEEEFFGA

-166 LFAGSLLTCLAFA
+166 LFGGAILTCFAFA
-179 TKALVDIKILLT
+179 AQILNDIRIIV
-191 DGQIAPLTI
+191 GENRVEPLQF
-200 RHSVVRHPKGWPFI
+200 RHTVIQNPKGWGVLALFFVVVI
-214 IAFMILILLGYAL
+214 LGYAL
-227 FSADLT
+227 FAADLS
-233 RIQIGLV
+233 RVQIGIV
-240 AIAFM
+240 AIGFM
-245 LILIFSG
+245 LLLIFSG

-272 NPTVAIR
+272 NPNVAIR

-322 LLQKIRGGLG
+322 MLQKIRGGLG

-397 GVLAEQ
+397 AVLAEQ

-412 IVPGM
+412 IVPGA
-417 LLAGVF
+417 LLATVF
-423 AIGIYVM
+423 GIGIYLL
-430 ARFRPRMVMQSDRPT
+430 ARIKPTSVMQSDRPV
-445 VIEGETWSTA
+445 VIDGETWGTA
-455 SAKLAPIAALVLI
+455 MRKLTPIFVLVLI

-475 GFFTPT
+475 GVFTPT
-481 EAGAAGATAAII
+481 EAGAAGAAAAIL
-493 VALVKG
+493 VALARR
-499 KLSWRRFWHVLIE
+499 KLSWARFWRVLVE

-518 SILILIIAASMYSRM
+518 SILMLIIAASMYSRM

-540 QEVTGTFIE
+540 QEVTSIFAT
-549 AGLGLYG
+549 AGLGLMG
-556 FLLVYVLIVVVMG
+556 FLIVYLIIVVIMG

-584 ALPIVTELGGDLIWF
+584 ALPIVTELGGNLIWF

-640 TFPFVLMM
+640 TFPFVVMM
-648 TAVTLIL
+648 TIVTLL
-655 VFFPSLSLVFR
+655 LAFFPALSLMFE

>member
-1 MVKAHL
+1 M
-7 QTIGRQ
+7 
-13 VPSQAQIIR
+13 
-22 RTADRASQGVASL
+22 
-35 TGFVSG
+35 
-41 AASLWIFCL
+41 
-50 MILICAD
+50 
-57 ILGRSLF
+57 
-64 NAPVQG
+64 
-70 VAEIVANS
+70 
-78 IVAIVFLQVAHAL
+78 
-91 MTGRMTRTDLLI
+91 LL
-103 GKLEDD
+103 
-109 RPFAAAFIRLAFH
+109 
-122 LAGILVFALI
+122 
-132 ADGTWPKLV
+132 
-141 DAWVENEFFGA
+141 
-152 QGVFTAPVWPIKAC
+152 
-166 LFAGSLLTCLAFA
+166 
-179 TKALVDIKILLT
+179 
-191 DGQIAPLTI
+191 
-200 RHSVVRHPKGWPFI
+200 
-214 IAFMILILLGYAL
+214 
-227 FSADLT
+227 
-233 RIQIGLV
+233 
-240 AIAFM
+240 
-245 LILIFSG
+245 LIFSG
-252 AHIAVALILLS
+252 AHIAVALIVLS

-272 NPTVAIR
+272 NPNVAMR

-322 LLQKIRGGLG
+322 LLQKIKGGLG

-397 GVLAEQ
+397 GVLAEV

-412 IVPGM
+412 IVPGA
-417 LLAGVF
+417 LLAAVF
-423 AIGIYVM
+423 GIGIYLM
-430 ARFRPRMVMQSDRPT
+430 AHLRPRLVMQSERPT
-445 VIEGETWSTA
+445 VIEGETWG
-455 SAKLAPIAALVLI
+455 SAVTKLTPIAVLVLI

-475 GFFTPT
+475 GIFTPT
-481 EAGAAGATAAII
+481 EAGAAGAAAAIG
-493 VALVKG
+493 VALARR
-499 KLSWRRFWHVLIE
+499 KLTLRRFWNVLVE

-518 SILILIIAASMYSRM
+518 SILMLIIAASMYSRM

-540 QEVTGTFIE
+540 QEVTALFTS

-556 FLLVYVLIVVVMG
+556 FLLVYVAIVIVMG

-584 ALPIVTELGGDLIWF
+584 ALPIVPELGGDLVWF

-625 TISDRN
+625 TIADRN

-640 TFPFVLMM
+640 TFPFVIMM
-648 TAVTLIL
+648 SIVTLIL
-655 VFFPSLSLVFR
+655 MFFPSLSLFFR

>member
-1 MVKAHL
+1 M
-7 QTIGRQ
+7 
-13 VPSQAQIIR
+13 SQRVAAL
-22 RTADRASQGVASL
+22 TA
-35 TGFVSG
+35 FVSG

-50 MILICAD
+50 MMLICAD
-57 ILGRSLF
+57 ILGRSLL

-103 GKLEDD
+103 GWLEDE
-109 RPFAAAFIRLAFH
+109 RPFAAAFVRLTFH

-132 ADGTWPKLV
+132 AAGTWPKLV

-179 TKALVDIKILLT
+179 TRGLVDVKSLLT
-191 DGQIAPLTI
+191 DGHIAPLTV
-200 RHSVVRHPKGWPFI
+200 RHSIVQHPKGWPFI
-214 IAFMILILLGYAL
+214 LVMLVLLILGYAL
-227 FSADLT
+227 FSADLS

-245 LILIFSG
+245 LVLIFSG

-272 NPTVAIR
+272 NPNVAIR

-309 ADIGKDAFRVAAW
+309 ADIGRDAFRVAAW
-322 LLQKIRGGLG
+322 LLQKVRGGLG

-350 ASAAVFS
+350 ASAAVFA
-357 RVAVP
+357 RVSVP

-368 YNNRFALGVVAGSSV
+368 YSDRFALGVVAGSSV

-412 IVPGM
+412 IVPGV
-417 LLAGVF
+417 LLAVVF
-423 AIGIYVM
+423 AFGIYAM
-430 ARFRPRMVMQSDRPT
+430 ARYRPRLVMQSNRPT
-445 VIEGETWSTA
+445 VIEGENWRTA
-455 SAKLAPIAALVLI
+455 ATKLAPIAALVLI

-481 EAGAAGATAAII
+481 EAGAAGAAAAIA
-493 VALVKG
+493 VALAKQ
-499 KLSWRRFWHVLIE
+499 KLTLRRFWQVLIE

-540 QEVTGTFIE
+540 QEITGTFIE
-549 AGLGLYG
+549 VGLGLYG
-556 FLLVYVLIVVVMG
+556 FLLVYVLIVIVMG

-640 TFPFVLMM
+640 TFPFVVMM

-655 VFFPSLSLVFR
+655 VFFPSISLVFQ

>member
-1 MVKAHL
+1 ML
-7 QTIGRQ
+7 T
-13 VPSQAQIIR
+13 S
-22 RTADRASQGVASL
+22 ASFRHGTNKTVSAVAAL

-41 AASLWIFCL
+41 AASIWIFCL
-50 MILICAD
+50 MILICSD
-57 ILGRSLF
+57 IIGRSVF

-78 IVAIVFLQVAHAL
+78 IVAIVFLQAAHAL
-91 MTGRMTRTDLLI
+91 MCGRMTRTDILA
-103 GKLEDD
+103 GWLENE
-109 RPFAAAFIRLAFH
+109 RPFSAGVIRIAFH
-122 LAGILVFALI
+122 LAGFAVFALI
-132 ADGTWPKLV
+132 AQGTWPKLV
-141 DAWVENEFFGA
+141 DAWVEGEFFGA

-166 LFAGSLLTCLAFA
+166 LFGGALLTALAFA
-179 TKALVDIKILLT
+179 AQALNDVKDVANSGRLS
-191 DGQIAPLTI
+191 PLRV
-200 RHSVVRHPKGWPFI
+200 RHSVITKPKGWPFL
-214 IAFMILILLGYAL
+214 IAFVTIVVIGYAI
-227 FSADLT
+227 FWADLG
-233 RIQIGLV
+233 RVEVGLV
-240 AIAFM
+240 AIGFM
-245 LILIFSG
+245 LLLIFSG
-252 AHIAVALILLS
+252 AHIAVVLILLS

-272 NPTVAIR
+272 NPKVAMR

-303 GLVVDA
+303 GLIVDV
-309 ADIGKDAFRVAAW
+309 ADIGKDAYRVAAW
-322 LLQKIRGGLG
+322 LLQRMRGGLG
-332 MATVAANAVFA
+332 IATVAANAVFA

-412 IVPGM
+412 IVPGGI
-417 LLAGVF
+417 LAVVFGV
-423 AIGIYVM
+423 GIYLM
-430 ARFRPRMVMQSDRPT
+430 AVIWPKSVMQSDRPV
-445 VIEGETWSTA
+445 VIEGETWATA
-455 SAKLAPIAALVLI
+455 VQKLLPIAALVVI

-481 EAGAAGATAAII
+481 EAGAAGAAAAIL
-493 VALVKG
+493 VALLKRSLTWA
-499 KLSWRRFWHVLIE
+499 KFWRVLVD

-518 SILILIIAASMYSRM
+518 SILMLIIAASMYSRM

-540 QEVTGTFIE
+540 QETTQFF
-549 AGLGLYG
+549 AGMGLSLMG
-556 FLLVYVLIVVVMG
+556 FMMIYLVLVILMG

-584 ALPIVTELGGDLIWF
+584 CLPIVTELGGDLIWF

-625 TISDRN
+625 TIADRN
-631 TTLGDIFIG
+631 TTLGDIFAG
-640 TFPFVLMM
+640 TFPFVIMM
-648 TAVTLIL
+648 TIVTLL
-655 VFFPSLSLVFR
+655 LTFVPALSLFFE